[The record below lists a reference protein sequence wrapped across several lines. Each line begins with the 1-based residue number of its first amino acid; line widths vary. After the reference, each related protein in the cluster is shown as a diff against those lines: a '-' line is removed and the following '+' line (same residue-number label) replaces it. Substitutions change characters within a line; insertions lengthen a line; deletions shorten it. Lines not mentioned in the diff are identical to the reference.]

1 MGDGPPAPA
10 QPWTTQPRR
19 APAAVSVRSRPHP
32 SEILGRAGERG
43 NQAGRRALGPG
54 RSQPRPLASLTQAPP
69 AGSSRLPSAPLARSR
84 SAPGKAPYPRP
95 PPRRGRPGPDLPS
108 ADAGP
113 RPGGAAQTA
122 WEPEPAAARSPGRR
136 GGARAREA
144 RLGARPR
151 PPAPL
156 PRAAPAAAVQ
166 SGPPGRGRGRRA
178 APGSPGRGAG
188 GPQVARH
195 FSGGTQGRGGGQGGR
210 GGGAQNPFSEWG
222 AGDQEA
228 ERRPSPRRPSAVP
241 WWGEVTG

>member
-1 MGDGPPAPA
+1 MGEPTVGRWAPGACATLDYPAPEGARGSLRALPPSSVGNIGEGRGAGKPGGQASPGAGPLATATPSIPHASSSRRLLPPA
-10 QPWTTQPRR
+10 Q
-19 APAAVSVRSRPHP
+19 RPT
-32 SEILGRAGERG
+32 
-43 NQAGRRALGPG
+43 
-54 RSQPRPLASLTQAPP
+54 RPLPLRAREGPIP
-69 AGSSRLPSAPLARSR
+69 A
-84 SAPGKAPYPRP
+84 P

-178 APGSPGRGAG
+178 APGSPGRGGG

-210 GGGAQNPFSEWG
+210 GGGAQNPFFRVG
-222 AGDQEA
+222 CG
-228 ERRPSPRRPSAVP
+228 RP
-241 WWGEVTG
+241 GG

>member
-95 PPRRGRPGPDLPS
+95 PPAGAGRALTYRQRTQVPGLEAQPKLPGSRSPPQPAVPAGEAVLERERRGLAPGP
-108 ADAGP
+108 ARRP
-113 RPGGAAQTA
+113 RSPAQRPPPRFSLVPREGGGGVAQL
-122 WEPEPAAARSPGRR
+122 PAARAGEREAHRWPDTFPVEHR
-136 GGARAREA
+136 GGEAAKEAEAAVPRTLFQSGVRATR
-144 RLGARPR
+144 RLRGG
-151 PPAPL
+151 L
-156 PRAAPAAAVQ
+156 PRA
-166 SGPPGRGRGRRA
+166 GRQ
-178 APGSPGRGAG
+178 PS
-188 GPQVARH
+188 H
-195 FSGGTQGRGGGQGGR
+195 GGGR
-210 GGGAQNPFSEWG
+210 
-222 AGDQEA
+222 
-228 ERRPSPRRPSAVP
+228 
-241 WWGEVTG
+241 